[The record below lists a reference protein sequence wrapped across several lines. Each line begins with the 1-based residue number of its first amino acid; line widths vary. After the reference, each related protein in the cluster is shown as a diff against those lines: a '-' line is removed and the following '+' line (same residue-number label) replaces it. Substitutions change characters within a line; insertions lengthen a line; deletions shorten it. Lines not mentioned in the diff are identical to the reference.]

1 MTVQDHL
8 KWVNTKKIY
17 LQNLI
22 KIINIGEKRQ
32 KLNKVEAKVKPA
44 EKQHFINEKGET
56 NFAYTDDR
64 GTDSLDKDSLKQF
77 KRNRKLSI
85 KRSQAMNTK
94 MLVVNSGKKDSAVSD
109 KAVRQALGHMVNRDK
124 IAQDIL
130 NKQEKPATQ
139 LFAKK

>member
-1 MTVQDHL
+1 M
-8 KWVNTKKIY
+8 K
-17 LQNLI
+17 
-22 KIINIGEKRQ
+22 
-32 KLNKVEAKVKPA
+32 
-44 EKQHFINEKGET
+44 KGET

-64 GTDSLDKDSLKQF
+64 GTDSLDKDSLKQL
-77 KRNRKLSI
+77 KETGSYQVKC
-85 KRSQAMNTK
+85 SQAMNTK

-139 LFAKK
+139 LFAKNVTDINFNLPTRTYDKKKHKRY